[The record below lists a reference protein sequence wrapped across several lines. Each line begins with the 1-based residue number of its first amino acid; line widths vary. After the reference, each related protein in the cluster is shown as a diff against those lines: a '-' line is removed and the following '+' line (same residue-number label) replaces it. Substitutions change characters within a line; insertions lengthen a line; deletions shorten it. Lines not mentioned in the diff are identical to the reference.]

1 MNLKRLLSLA
11 VTSAAIGLGASAAQA
26 AVIIDGSTQGYYNA
40 GLGNIIPVVGD
51 PLVTPIAPEPNLG
64 SVANL
69 GTWLTNAAPSGGT
82 WSATPV
88 AIPSTW
94 TVGDE
99 TAIVYAIN
107 AGSGLSNVH
116 IDLGV
121 DNGIYVWL
129 NGAYIFG
136 AMAPGGAALS
146 EYDIVIGSLSAGM
159 HYLQILREDHGG
171 ATGYLIEMTADRSQ
185 VPAPGALAL
194 LGIGLAGLGL
204 SRRRTR

>member
-1 MNLKRLLSLA
+1 MKLKRLLSLA

-88 AIPSTW
+88 AIPST
-94 TVGDE
+94 
-99 TAIVYAIN
+99 
-107 AGSGLSNVH
+107 
-116 IDLGV
+116 
-121 DNGIYVWL
+121 
-129 NGAYIFG
+129 
-136 AMAPGGAALS
+136 
-146 EYDIVIGSLSAGM
+146 
-159 HYLQILREDHGG
+159 
-171 ATGYLIEMTADRSQ
+171 
-185 VPAPGALAL
+185 
-194 LGIGLAGLGL
+194 
-204 SRRRTR
+204 